1 MSEQHGELPVKIE
14 KEQGAVGRVAE
25 RMGKFLAEHYTF
37 KGATAKELQGLDRV
51 VGHFT
56 PSQQNELKSYYESK
70 AVNNARW
77 KVIRNWVATGAGL
90 TLGGAILAN
99 PAGAVNTMLG
109 VAKFAGEW
117 WAASALPALAKVG
130 ATLGAPFTKIGE
142 GIATGM
148 NKLSV
153 VTSVVLDKMFDV
165 TYFPAGIPW
174 DKLRPTGLNIP
185 PFPELHIP
193 IKLPD
198 FTKVIGT
205 P

>member
-51 VGHFT
+51 MGHFT

-70 AVNNARW
+70 AVNSARW

-99 PAGAVNTMLG
+99 PVGAVNTMLG

-130 ATLGAPFTKIGE
+130 ATLGAPFAKVG
-142 GIATGM
+142 
-148 NKLSV
+148 V
-153 VTSVVLDKMFDV
+153 FLDKMFDIS
-165 TYFPAGIPW
+165 YFPAGIPW
-174 DKLRPTGLNIP
+174 DKLRPTGLNISS
-185 PFPELHIP
+185 FPELHIP

-198 FTKVIGT
+198 FKKVIGM